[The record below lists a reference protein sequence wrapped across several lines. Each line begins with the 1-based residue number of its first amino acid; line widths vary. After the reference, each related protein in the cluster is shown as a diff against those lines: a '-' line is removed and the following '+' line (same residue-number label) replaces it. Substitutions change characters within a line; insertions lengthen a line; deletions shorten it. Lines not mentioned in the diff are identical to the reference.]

1 MTRRVLMIGHSTGLI
16 EALARIDTDVPQ
28 LFLLVEPSVLEAHPG
43 EFDHSIVIEIRTAR
57 FVFSDEAVEVGAG
70 WHGEVGFA
78 AVLPGKEHA
87 VRAAAALAGKLGM
100 GFPGAKAVQACT
112 DKLIFRQLVYAA
124 GFPTPRFRAVD
135 TAVEV
140 GEFFDAGG
148 GGPIVLKPR
157 NRNGSLGVRY
167 IDDRDDIGVAWAQ
180 SAQTDEGT
188 HKPLDR
194 ALEWTYLVEE
204 YRSGPEFSVEVLVQ
218 AGRIVF
224 VNVTGKTVGDLPW
237 FPEMAHQVPAVVPSR
252 LHALLTGST
261 RRLVRALDVSDGLL
275 HAEWRV
281 QGERAYPIECA
292 VRFPGDRIPWLIE
305 LAYGVNLADAW
316 LRCLAHTQPPID
328 AVAERFA
335 AIRFLPAAPGVVTGA
350 EGLEEFQTAHHVLE
364 VSAPQLG
371 DLLSETRD
379 SHSRPG
385 FVVFDA
391 GTFGELKSATAD
403 FDALVRVETR
413 QS

>member
-1 MTRRVLMIGHSTGLI
+1 MTRRVLVLGHSTGLI
-16 EALARIDTDVPQ
+16 DALARIDTDVPQ
-28 LFLLVEPSVLEAHPG
+28 VFLLVEPSVLEAHPR
-43 EFDHSIVIEIRTAR
+43 EFDHPIVTEIRTGR
-57 FVFSDEAVEVGAG
+57 FVFSEEAVEVGAS
-70 WHGEVGFA
+70 WHAEVGFD

-87 VRAAAALAGKLGM
+87 VRAAAAIADKLGM
-100 GFPGAKAVQACT
+100 GYPGAKAIRACT
-112 DKLIFRQLVYAA
+112 DKLIFRQLVEGA
-124 GFPTPRFRAVD
+124 GFPTPRFRAIE
-135 TAVEV
+135 TAAEV
-140 GEFFDAGG
+140 GEFFDECG

-180 SAQTDEGT
+180 SVQTDEGT

-194 ALEWTYLVEE
+194 DLEWTYLVEE

-218 AGRIVF
+218 AGQIVF
-224 VNVTGKTVGDLPW
+224 VNVTGKTVGELPW
-237 FPEMAHQVPAVVPSR
+237 FPEMAHQVPAAVSSP
-252 LHALLTGST
+252 LYALLTGST
-261 RRLVRALDVSDGLL
+261 RRLVQALEVSAGLV

-335 AIRFLPAAPGVVTGA
+335 AIQFLHAAPGVVTGVR
-350 EGLEEFQTAHHVLE
+350 GLQEFQTAHGVLE
-364 VSAPQLG
+364 VSVPRLG
-371 DLLSETRD
+371 DVLPEARD

-391 GTFGELKSATAD
+391 GTLGELKAAAAD

-413 QS
+413 PS